1 MKFLKHQA
9 VLYLQGE
16 GLHGLPYAGK
26 PEAKDQITAVQGE
39 RKSAPDG
46 FPSKLKGQKKNQK
59 NPHTQKNPPK
69 KPKTNSPRLREN
81 PNDRRDKV
89 RFRANPEKYLN
100 HARQQVR
107 RLWKDCRGSDKSK
120 RGRKAG
126 R

>member
-46 FPSKLKGQKKNQK
+46 FPSKLKGQKKKQK
-59 NPHTQKNPPK
+59 NPHTKKKTHQKNPK
-69 KPKTNSPRLREN
+69 QTLQDSGKTLMIEETR
-81 PNDRRDKV
+81 
-89 RFRANPEKYLN
+89 
-100 HARQQVR
+100 
-107 RLWKDCRGSDKSK
+107 
-120 RGRKAG
+120 
-126 R
+126 

>member
-46 FPSKLKGQKKNQK
+46 FPSKLKGQKKTQK
-59 NPHTQKNPPK
+59 NPHTKK
-69 KPKTNSPRLREN
+69 KPTKKTQNKL
-81 PNDRRDKV
+81 
-89 RFRANPEKYLN
+89 
-100 HARQQVR
+100 
-107 RLWKDCRGSDKSK
+107 SK
-120 RGRKAG
+120 TQGKP
-126 R
+126 